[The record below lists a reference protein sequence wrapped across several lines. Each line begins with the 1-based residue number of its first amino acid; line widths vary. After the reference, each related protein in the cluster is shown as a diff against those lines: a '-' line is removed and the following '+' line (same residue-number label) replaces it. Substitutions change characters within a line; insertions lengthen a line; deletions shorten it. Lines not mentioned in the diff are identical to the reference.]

1 MLRSKRNVK
10 RASHSDGYRC
20 SHYRETI
27 TNDERF
33 GNAFTCAELDCD
45 GSTSSSASGTGADTT
60 HPNRK
65 VTLEVNDR
73 APISNGSS
81 YTTPDFRN
89 GKISGSAT
97 YRLRGVTRHGQSV
110 YVKLAIP

>member
-45 GSTSSSASGTGADTT
+45 GSTSSSATFTSPSGYNGLALRSCRYPT
-60 HPNRK
+60 
-65 VTLEVNDR
+65 DR
-73 APISNGSS
+73 AAPEPTQRTQIV
-81 YTTPDFRN
+81 R
-89 GKISGSAT
+89 
-97 YRLRGVTRHGQSV
+97 
-110 YVKLAIP
+110 

>member
-45 GSTSSSASGTGADTT
+45 GSTSSSATFTSPSGYNGLALGL
-60 HPNRK
+60 RF
-65 VTLEVNDR
+65 
-73 APISNGSS
+73 AP
-81 YTTPDFRN
+81 PPR
-89 GKISGSAT
+89 
-97 YRLRGVTRHGQSV
+97 RHLIHIHIRSCRP
-110 YVKLAIP
+110 KEEDL